1 MPHRRRFCPGST
13 GGADLG
19 PWHGQCKPRVVN
31 GVTWIGWVSSLV
43 LLLTLGNQVRK
54 QWQSGDS
61 RGVSTW
67 LFVGQLTAS
76 LGFTLYSWLL
86 HNWVFLVTNA
96 LLMVNAMIGQWVT
109 IHNRRRQPATPC
121 SRR

>member
-1 MPHRRRFCPGST
+1 MHL
-13 GGADLG
+13 A
-19 PWHGQCKPRVVN
+19 WRVD

-54 QWQSGDS
+54 QWRTGDS

-76 LGFTLYSWLL
+76 FGFTVYSWLL
-86 HNWVFLVTNA
+86 HNWVFLVTNL
-96 LLMVNAMIGQWVT
+96 LLMINAMIGQWVT
-109 IHNRRRQPATPC
+109 THNRRRQPATPC